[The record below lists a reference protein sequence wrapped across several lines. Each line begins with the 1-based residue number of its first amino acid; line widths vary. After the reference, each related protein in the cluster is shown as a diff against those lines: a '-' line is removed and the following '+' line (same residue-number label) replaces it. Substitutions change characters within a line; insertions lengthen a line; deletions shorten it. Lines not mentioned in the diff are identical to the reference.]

1 MKQYGII
8 GYPLS
13 HSFSK
18 DYFTEKFRKE
28 NLVDCRFEI
37 FEIENEGR
45 FKSIISE
52 NPELRGLSITI
63 PYKRSIMSF
72 LDSIDADAKKID
84 AVNCVKVDQKGDK
97 KTLTGYNTD
106 VYGFEHSFTPL
117 LKPHNKKALILGSG
131 GASKAV
137 VYVLEKLNIDYL
149 IVTRSPHGCK
159 HIRYGVL
166 HEELMREHNII
177 INTTPLGMYP
187 DINSFPDIP
196 YEFIT
201 KDYLLFD
208 LVYNPE
214 TTQFLKKGKENGAT
228 TKNGLEMLHLQAE
241 KAWEIWNNSNS

>member
-8 GYPLS
+8 GYPLG
-13 HSFSK
+13 HSFSGK
-18 DYFTEKFRKE
+18 YFTEKFRRE
-28 NLVDCRFEI
+28 NLVDCRFEN
-37 FEIENEGR
+37 FEIENESR

-52 NPELRGLSITI
+52 NVELKGLSVTI

-72 LDSIDADAKKID
+72 LDSINAEAKKID
-84 AVNCVKVDQKGDK
+84 AVNCIKIDK
-97 KTLTGYNTD
+97 KGENKILTGYNTD
-106 VYGFEHSFTPL
+106 IYGFEHSFAPL

-166 HEELMREHNII
+166 HEEIMKEHNII
-177 INTTPLGMYP
+177 INTTPLGMCP
-187 DINSFPDIP
+187 DVNSCPDIP
-196 YEFIT
+196 YEFIS
-201 KDYLLFD
+201 KDSLFFD

-214 TTQFLKKGKENGAT
+214 TTLFLKKGLEGGAT
-228 TKNGLEMLHLQAE
+228 IKNGLEMLHLQAE
-241 KAWEIWNNSNS
+241 KAWEIWNNPNS